1 VMTKIAH
8 PMKKIFSNCTEF
20 AEREQPH
27 ADFRMPPLFPKPTGT
42 VYIGFVGMI
51 SADRV
56 DIDLLHSLFTRFTS
70 FQFIFVGSTNK
81 PSLLAR
87 LKTYSNFRFVPEV
100 PHTDLAPIIHSF
112 DAAIVPHLDND
123 STRGA
128 DLPTVLDY
136 LACSVPVVSTATLN
150 VESYGNALYM
160 AKSMW
165 EFGNLLE
172 RVVSG
177 DITHNPAPGREI
189 ARVRSWSQ
197 SVPELMDWLF
207 QRLPAAS

>member
-1 VMTKIAH
+1 
-8 PMKKIFSNCTEF
+8 
-20 AEREQPH
+20 
-27 ADFRMPPLFPKPTGT
+27 
-42 VYIGFVGMI
+42 
-51 SADRV
+51 
-56 DIDLLHSLFTRFTS
+56 
-70 FQFIFVGSTNK
+70 
-81 PSLLAR
+81 
-87 LKTYSNFRFVPEV
+87 
-100 PHTDLAPIIHSF
+100 
-112 DAAIVPHLDND
+112 LDND

-136 LACSVPVVSTATLN
+136 LACGVPVVSTPTLN
-150 VESYGNALYM
+150 VESYGNAVYM

-177 DITHNPAPGREI
+177 DITHNPTPGREI